1 MTWLWVIISFSAG
14 FIVSSII
21 NIGKMSELYDEIDDC
36 EVKLMTEREESI
48 LNEYFRLVTS
58 LFVSR

>member
-21 NIGKMSELYDEIDDC
+21 NIGKMSELYDEIDELRGDEC
-36 EVKLMTEREESI
+36 DRE
-48 LNEYFRLVTS
+48 N
-58 LFVSR
+58 

>member
-21 NIGKMSELYDEIDDC
+21 NIGKMSELYDEIDELYEID
-36 EVKLMTEREESI
+36 ELRGETDD
-48 LNEYFRLVTS
+48 
-58 LFVSR
+58 

>member
-21 NIGKMSELYDEIDDC
+21 NIGKMSELYDEIDELYD
-36 EVKLMTEREESI
+36 EIDKLRGETDD
-48 LNEYFRLVTS
+48 
-58 LFVSR
+58 

>member
-21 NIGKMSELYDEIDDC
+21 NIGKMSELYDEIDELYD
-36 EVKLMTEREESI
+36 EIDELYEIDELRGETDD
-48 LNEYFRLVTS
+48 
-58 LFVSR
+58 

>member
-21 NIGKMSELYDEIDDC
+21 NIGKMCELYDEIDELRGETDD
-36 EVKLMTEREESI
+36 
-48 LNEYFRLVTS
+48 
-58 LFVSR
+58 

>member
-21 NIGKMSELYDEIDDC
+21 NIGKMSELYDEID
-36 EVKLMTEREESI
+36 KLLGETDD
-48 LNEYFRLVTS
+48 
-58 LFVSR
+58 

>member
-21 NIGKMSELYDEIDDC
+21 NIGKMSELYDEID
-36 EVKLMTEREESI
+36 ELRGEKVGE
-48 LNEYFRLVTS
+48 
-58 LFVSR
+58 

>member
-21 NIGKMSELYDEIDDC
+21 NIGKMSELYDEIDELCD
-36 EVKLMTEREESI
+36 EIDELRGEI
-48 LNEYFRLVTS
+48 DD
-58 LFVSR
+58 